1 MSVLSSPF
9 LNKRIAFQQPLL
21 GATRGRGRAPPARER
36 SRPLHPLRNLPS
48 SARLR
53 QTPRNC
59 VLPRIV
65 GAPPSVQ
72 AVPPLTRKPAAI
84 ARKKESPKGKL
95 AAIVLSHAVVDFFSA
110 LIIPLLSVLEGRAQM
125 SPGEG
130 AMLVAVGS
138 LSSGVIQ
145 PVVAIVGDKR
155 DTRVLGT
162 IGLLV
167 AAVAIGLIGYA
178 DNFWKLAAIQIIG
191 SAGIGAFHPPA
202 AAVMGHLAGKNRAVA
217 VSVFFAAGILGGSIG
232 AVSAPLWAS
241 AYGLKTFVWG
251 ILPAIVVAVILAWAT
266 HGSAHRHADA
276 HTSHRALPKKERAAR
291 WNAVWVLYAVNAMR
305 FTVNMAMVQLLVRWS
320 ELYTL
325 AQHGVQGAITPT
337 MKAALLTPELR
348 LASSGVNGPLQAA
361 MGLGMGVFGLAI
373 GWLVPHNRARLA
385 MIATPC
391 LGALAVIA
399 LPHMSAM
406 WSAFVLSVVVGGAY
420 AGTMPLSIAAA
431 QRLLP
436 HRTTLASGL
445 MMGGSWSLAFVGP
458 PLAQW
463 IYAGTNGSLATVGVV
478 FAAMLVVSGLLILLI
493 PRRLLDQG
501 EAVLHAKD
509 AIAVPDTAGL
519 AAE

>member
-1 MSVLSSPF
+1 MMLSSPF
-9 LNKRIAFQQPLL
+9 LQAY
-21 GATRGRGRAPPARER
+21 RAGGGGKYRV
-36 SRPLHPLRNLPS
+36 
-48 SARLR
+48 
-53 QTPRNC
+53 NC
-59 VLPRIV
+59 VLPRIPASCLASNHFDKV
-65 GAPPSVQ
+65 ASQKVS
-72 AVPPLTRKPAAI
+72 AAAI
-84 ARKKESPKGKL
+84 PTKKESPRGKL

-110 LIIPLLSVLEGRAQM
+110 LVIPILSVLEGRAHM
-125 SPGEG
+125 SPAEG

-145 PVVAIVGDKR
+145 PIVAIVGDKR

-162 IGLLV
+162 IGLIV

-178 DNFWKLAAIQIIG
+178 DSFWKLALLQIIG
-191 SAGIGAFHPPA
+191 TAGVGAFHPPA

-232 AVSAPLWAS
+232 SVAAPRWAATLGIKSFLW
-241 AYGLKTFVWG
+241 GV
-251 ILPAIVVAVILAWAT
+251 IPALLVAVILAWAT
-266 HGSAHRHADA
+266 HGSAHRHAHA
-276 HTSHRALPKKERAAR
+276 HSTHRALPKKERAAR

-325 AQHGVQGAITPT
+325 SQSGVAGPISPT

-348 LASSGVNGPLQAA
+348 LASAGVNGPLQAA
-361 MGLGMGVFGLAI
+361 MGLGMGVFGLLV

-385 MIATPC
+385 MIVTPC
-391 LGALAVIA
+391 LGAIAVA
-399 LPHMSAM
+399 TMPLTSTM
-406 WSAFVLSVVVGGAY
+406 WAAFLLSVLVGGGY

-458 PLAQW
+458 PIAQW
-463 IYAGTNGSLATVGVV
+463 IYAGTGGSLATVGGV
-478 FAAMLVVSGLLILLI
+478 FAVMLVVSGLIILLI

-501 EAVLHAKD
+501 EAVMHAKD
-509 AIAVPDTAGL
+509 AVAVPDTAGL
-519 AAE
+519 VAE

>member
-1 MSVLSSPF
+1 MARKP
-9 LNKRIAFQQPLL
+9 RLL
-21 GATRGRGRAPPARER
+21 RNESAVRASKQNQSRK
-36 SRPLHPLRNLPS
+36 SRPISH
-48 SARLR
+48 AK
-53 QTPRNC
+53 Q
-59 VLPRIV
+59 
-65 GAPPSVQ
+65 
-72 AVPPLTRKPAAI
+72 
-84 ARKKESPKGKL
+84 SPKGKL
-95 AAIVLSHAVVDFFSA
+95 AAIVFSHAVVDFFSA
-110 LIIPLLSVLEGRAQM
+110 LVIPLLSVLEGRAHM

-130 AMLVAVGS
+130 AMLVAAGS

-145 PVVAIVGDKR
+145 PIVAIVGDKR

-178 DNFWKLAAIQIIG
+178 DSFWKLAALQIIG

-202 AAVMGHLAGKNRAVA
+202 AAVIGHLAGKNRAIA
-217 VSVFFAAGILGGSIG
+217 VSVFFAAGILGGSVGSIT
-232 AVSAPLWAS
+232 APRWA
-241 AYGLKTFVWG
+241 AWLGIKTFVWG
-251 ILPAIVVAVILAWAT
+251 IVPAVLVAVILAWAT
-266 HGSAHRHADA
+266 HGSAHRHAHA
-276 HTSHRALPKKERAAR
+276 HTTHRALPKKERAAR
-291 WNAVWVLYAVNAMR
+291 WSAVWVLYAVNAMR
-305 FTVNMAMVQLLVRWS
+305 FTVNMAMVLLLVRWS

-325 AQHGVQGAITPT
+325 AQHGVPGPITPT

-348 LASSGVNGPLQAA
+348 LVSSGVNGPLQAA

-385 MIATPC
+385 MIVTPC
-391 LGALAVIA
+391 IGAAAVIA
-399 LPHMSAM
+399 LPYMSAM
-406 WSAFVLSVVVGGAY
+406 WSAFLLSVLVGGAY

-458 PLAQW
+458 LMAQW
-463 IYAGTNGSLATVGVV
+463 IYAGTNGSLATVGIV
-478 FAAMLVVSGLLILLI
+478 FATMLVASGLLILLI

-501 EAVLHAKD
+501 EAVMHAKD

>member
-1 MSVLSSPF
+1 M
-9 LNKRIAFQQPLL
+9 
-21 GATRGRGRAPPARER
+21 
-36 SRPLHPLRNLPS
+36 
-48 SARLR
+48 
-53 QTPRNC
+53 
-59 VLPRIV
+59 
-65 GAPPSVQ
+65 
-72 AVPPLTRKPAAI
+72 
-84 ARKKESPKGKL
+84 
-95 AAIVLSHAVVDFFSA
+95 LSHAVVDFFSA
-110 LIIPLLSVLEGRAQM
+110 LVIPLLSVLEGRAHM

-145 PVVAIVGDKR
+145 PVVAIIGDKR

-167 AAVAIGLIGYA
+167 AALAIGMIGYA
-178 DNFWKLAAIQIIG
+178 DSFWKLALLQIIG

-202 AAVMGHLAGKNRAVA
+202 AAVMGHLAGKNRAIA
-217 VSVFFAAGILGGSIG
+217 VSIFFAAGILGGSIG
-232 AVSAPLWAS
+232 SITAPRWAMTL
-241 AYGLKTFVWG
+241 GIKTFIWG
-251 ILPAIVVAVILAWAT
+251 VIPAIFFAVFLAWAT
-266 HGSAHRHADA
+266 HGSAHRHAHA
-276 HTSHRALPKKERAAR
+276 HTTHRALPKKERAAR
-291 WNAVWVLYAVNAMR
+291 WSAVWVLYAVNAMR

-325 AQHGVQGAITPT
+325 ANHGVEGHITPA
-337 MKAALLTPELR
+337 MKASLLTPELR

-361 MGLGMGVFGLAI
+361 MGLGMGVFGLLV

-385 MIATPC
+385 MIMTPC

-399 LPHMSAM
+399 LPFTSTM
-406 WSAFVLSVVVGGAY
+406 WSAFFLSVLVGGGY

-445 MMGGSWSLAFVGP
+445 MMGGAWSLAFVGP
-458 PLAQW
+458 PVAQW
-463 IYAGTNGSLATVGVV
+463 IYAGTDGSLVTVGVV
-478 FAAMLVVSGLLILLI
+478 FAVMLVVSGLIIFLI

-501 EAVLHAKD
+501 EAVMHAKD
-509 AIAVPDTAGL
+509 AVGVPDTAGL

>member
-1 MSVLSSPF
+1 
-9 LNKRIAFQQPLL
+9 
-21 GATRGRGRAPPARER
+21 
-36 SRPLHPLRNLPS
+36 
-48 SARLR
+48 
-53 QTPRNC
+53 
-59 VLPRIV
+59 
-65 GAPPSVQ
+65 
-72 AVPPLTRKPAAI
+72 
-84 ARKKESPKGKL
+84 
-95 AAIVLSHAVVDFFSA
+95 VLSHAVVDFFSA
-110 LIIPLLSVLEGRAQM
+110 LVIPILSVLEGRAHM

-145 PVVAIVGDKR
+145 PIVAIVGDKR

-178 DNFWKLAAIQIIG
+178 DSFWKLAALQIIG
-191 SAGIGAFHPPA
+191 TAGVGAFHPPA

-217 VSVFFAAGILGGSIG
+217 VSVFFAAGILGGSLG
-232 AVSAPLWAS
+232 SVAAPRWAATLGIKS
-241 AYGLKTFVWG
+241 FIWG
-251 ILPAIVVAVILAWAT
+251 VIPALLVAVILAWAT
-266 HGSAHRHADA
+266 HGSSHRHANA
-276 HTSHRALPKKERAAR
+276 HSTHRALPKKERAAR

-325 AQHGVQGAITPT
+325 SQSGVAGPITPT
-337 MKAALLTPELR
+337 MKATLLTPELR

-361 MGLGMGVFGLAI
+361 MGLGMGVFGLLV

-385 MIATPC
+385 MIITPC
-391 LGALAVIA
+391 LGAIAVVTM
-399 LPHMSAM
+399 PMTSTM
-406 WSAFVLSVVVGGAY
+406 WAAFLLSVLVGGGY
-420 AGTMPLSIAAA
+420 AGTIPLSIAAA

-458 PLAQW
+458 PVAQW
-463 IYAGTNGSLATVGVV
+463 IYEWTNGSLRTVGVV
-478 FAAMLVVSGLLILLI
+478 FAIMLVISGLIILLI

-501 EAVLHAKD
+501 EAVMHAKD

-519 AAE
+519 MAE